1 MGFLFAAL
9 LLGQTLFFMALLLS
23 LGRPWGGI
31 FPKKTAGT
39 HLRRLAAGC
48 VPVSMIPFIPF
59 GSLPEAPLFW
69 RGGLTKRTL
78 PQEIFSCAFSI
89 SYADEFVKGK

>member
-9 LLGQTLFFMALLLS
+9 LLEQTLFFMALLLS

-39 HLRRLAAGC
+39 HPRRLAAGC
-48 VPVSMIPFIPF
+48 VPVLLFDLGVCPRLRFF
-59 GSLPEAPLFW
+59 GAA
-69 RGGLTKRTL
+69 G
-78 PQEIFSCAFSI
+78 
-89 SYADEFVKGK
+89 